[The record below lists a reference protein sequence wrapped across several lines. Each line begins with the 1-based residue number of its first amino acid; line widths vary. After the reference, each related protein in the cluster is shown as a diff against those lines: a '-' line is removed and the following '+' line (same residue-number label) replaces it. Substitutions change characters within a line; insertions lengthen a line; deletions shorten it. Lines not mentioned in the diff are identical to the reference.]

1 MTCFIFAVTRNKH
14 KTKIVACMRF
24 AMNCVSSICWRYIQ
38 LIEIKWKFNLKHS
51 IKIEN
56 ICVETDT
63 YDTSYRL
70 FWLFFQLL
78 QTYLLIFCYL
88 SMPSYNQFENG
99 IADSAHS
106 LLTGESTEK
115 YLCLV
120 NVDDDRCFIKISYY

>member
-1 MTCFIFAVTRNKH
+1 MFYFCRYKKQTQNKN
-14 KTKIVACMRF
+14 R
-24 AMNCVSSICWRYIQ
+24 CVYALCDELRQQYMLTIQ

-88 SMPSYNQFENG
+88 SMPNYNQFENG